1 MSSVEVDSSSLDIR
15 SIVKQ
20 KFERLFKDPELQKE
34 LEIGIYNYSIQEA
47 EKKSVVK
54 KWENPDFREIYL
66 FKALSLISNLD
77 KDSYIKNHSLMERVI
92 QHKIKPYDLAFM
104 TPEQLFPE
112 RWETVVNEK
121 TEQNKYKF
129 EERTEIATDIYRC
142 SKCGQRKCT
151 FYQLQTRSADEAMTT
166 FVTCLNC
173 KNRWKC

>member
-1 MSSVEVDSSSLDIR
+1 MSASEVCAIDLRSVIKE
-15 SIVKQ
+15 
-20 KFERLFKDPELQKE
+20 KFAPIFKDPEIQKQ
-34 LEIGIYNYSIQEA
+34 LETGIYNYSIQEA

-54 KWENPDFREIYL
+54 KWENPDFKEIYL
-66 FKALSLISNLD
+66 FKALSIFSNLN
-77 KDSYIKNHSLMERVI
+77 KDSYIKNNTLLDRVLS
-92 QHKIKPYDLAFM
+92 KDLKAYDLAFM
-104 TPEQLFPE
+104 SPDQLFPD
-112 RWETVVNEK
+112 RWESVVNEK

-129 EERTEIATDIYRC
+129 EERAEIATDIYRC